1 MSRLTLNTTKGMKK
15 IKIAGL
21 SADPPEGMTKESV
34 EDQTKKYVDRIGELH
49 GILQAE
55 KKKSVLIVLQGM
67 DGSGKDGA
75 VDHVFKECHPSSLNV
90 TSFKKPTE
98 EEFAHDFLWRVHK
111 VAPARGAIQIFV
123 RSHYEDVLIQR
134 VHKWITEDR
143 VDARFDA
150 INAFE
155 KLLETDNHT
164 LILKFFLHISYD
176 QQELELKERMDDP
189 EKYWKHNSSDWKER
203 EHWDE
208 YMRCYEEVLNRSD
221 IPWTVVPVNKRWYR
235 DYVVAKTVAEAMEK
249 LDLAYPAL
257 KED

>member
-1 MSRLTLNTTKGMKK
+1 MKK

-75 VDHVFKECHPSSLNV
+75 VDRVFKECHPSSLNV

-143 VDARFDA
+143 VDARFDDERELA
-150 INAFE
+150 RAY
-155 KLLETDNHT
+155 DR
-164 LILKFFLHISYD
+164 ILSIVPERVPGARIEGVFI
-176 QQELELKERMDDP
+176 QELVTEGAELIFGAQ
-189 EKYWKHNSSDWKER
+189 HNEQLG
-203 EHWDE
+203 HLL
-208 YMRCYEEVLNRSD
+208 MFGLGL
-221 IPWTVVPVNKRWYR
+221 
-235 DYVVAKTVAEAMEK
+235 AEARSQLAEAAVDAPDVK
-249 LDLAYPAL
+249 LMLDFIEGSQRSLVR
-257 KED
+257 